1 MPASRNRRRI
11 PRRTWLQAA
20 AASAVIVVCFLVVLV
35 SPTARE
41 TVVALVTSPV
51 VHAAVAGVV
60 AMAVG
65 YGVGLAAL
73 RRLLAV
79 PRGIT
84 GTARAVLDEAIRMR
98 STFVLLMLLVAC
110 MPILP
115 LLLDPAERLTY
126 RVQFLVMWTLGG
138 ASLIISLL
146 TVFLACGSIC
156 GDIASGRI
164 HMSLTKPLARQE
176 YLIGKWLGIVLYN
189 LLLVALVGI
198 GSYTMIRML
207 AAGPAADGADREAV
221 QRQVLV
227 ARRAVPPTR
236 DDPEAYAAAVN
247 AAIDQRAKD
256 DPEGFAA
263 DRSGAR
269 KRIRREFDRQWL
281 TVTSD
286 MVSTYVFR
294 DMRTKGNTSADVQLQ
309 MDPRALNVDIDFS
322 DVSFG
327 MWLNDRPWPVQDGE
341 AVTHILPS
349 QARHVFDIPAAVVSE
364 SDDLRL
370 RIANRNLVPPGE
382 TRATSIT
389 FPAGDGLQV
398 LVRTGGFES
407 NFLRCLM
414 IMWLKL
420 AVVAAVSVAAGAM
433 FEFPS
438 AVLAALVIYAA
449 SLGSDFFR
457 DSLGIYNV
465 VSETAWGQVAER
477 MSYAAQYAAEGR
489 GYDVFRMLL
498 GFLTDAVLWILP
510 SFSSDA
516 AITHLATGIAIP
528 WTVVAT
534 RFVLFGAVYPAAF
547 GFLAWFVFD
556 RRDLV
561 KSGS

>member
-1 MPASRNRRRI
+1 MPTDRNRRRI
-11 PRRTWLQAA
+11 PRRMWLQAA
-20 AASAVIVVCFLVVLV
+20 AVVVLASV
-35 SPTARE
+35 GL
-41 TVVALVTSPV
+41 VALFGSPV
-51 VHAAVAGVV
+51 ARAAALGGI
-60 AMAVG
+60 AMAGG
-65 YGVGLAAL
+65 YGVGLTAL

-79 PRGIT
+79 PHGIT
-84 GTARAVLDEAIRMR
+84 STARAVLDEAIRMR
-98 STFVLLMLLVAC
+98 STLVLLMLLVAC
-110 MPILP
+110 VPILP

-126 RVQFLVMWTLGG
+126 RVQFLVMWNLGG
-138 ASLIISLL
+138 ASLILSLL
-146 TVFLACGSIC
+146 TIFLACGSIC
-156 GDIASGRI
+156 GDITSGRI
-164 HMSLTKPLARQE
+164 HMSLTKPLDRQE
-176 YLIGKWLGIVLYN
+176 YLVGKWLGIVLYN

-198 GSYTMIRML
+198 GSYTLIRML
-207 AAGPAADGADREAV
+207 AAGPAADQADRDAV
-221 QRQVLV
+221 ERQVLV
-227 ARRAVPPTR
+227 ARRAVSPTR

-247 AAIDQRAKD
+247 SAIEQREKD
-256 DPEGFAA
+256 DSEGFAA
-263 DRSGAR
+263 DHAGAR
-269 KRIRREFDRQWL
+269 RRIRREFDREWL

-294 DMRTKGNTSADVQLQ
+294 DLRTKGNTSADVQLQ
-309 MDPRALNVDIDFS
+309 MNPRALNVDIDFS
-322 DVSFG
+322 DVSFA
-327 MWLNDRPWPVQDGE
+327 MWFNDRPWPVRDGE
-341 AVTHILPS
+341 AVAQIIPS
-349 QARHVFDIPAAVVSE
+349 QARHVFDLPASIVSE

-370 RIANRNLVPPGE
+370 RIANRNLVPAGE

-389 FPAGDGLQV
+389 FPPGDGLQV

-414 IMWLKL
+414 IMWFKL

-457 DSLGIYNV
+457 DALGIYNV
-465 VSETAWGQVAER
+465 ASETAWGQVAER

-516 AITHLATGIAIP
+516 AITRLATGIAIP
-528 WTVVAT
+528 WSAVAT

-547 GFLAWFVFD
+547 GFLGWFVFD